1 MRNVVWSISPHWP
14 HYVKTWRHPQNR
26 KYITHCNVV
35 RGGPSHGQTWHVD
48 LQKIWWRLDMWFM
61 RYASRQITYY
71 CVHFNIVTNAN
82 DMRNEKSFSCQPIN
96 DRNSRRRHTTHP
108 VPPLGELDE
117 KYSSFMILAY
127 SSHYYE
133 NLTLSTKPE
142 VHNVLHCT
150 TTDNMY
156 REFCEMR
163 SHF

>member
-1 MRNVVWSISPHWP
+1 
-14 HYVKTWRHPQNR
+14 
-26 KYITHCNVV
+26 
-35 RGGPSHGQTWHVD
+35 
-48 LQKIWWRLDMWFM
+48 M

-142 VHNVLHCT
+142 VHNVCT
-150 TTDNMY
+150 ARPQTTCTENSVKCGRISRYASKHTDKETDRDKQTN
-156 REFCEMR
+156 RQTCR
-163 SHF
+163 HADRNSSLRHFADAVTLFALLYCSS